1 MKIKDNLIIIT
12 GARRSGTTF
21 LLDLL
26 DGHPD
31 LVVFPTDLRIL
42 YAYFPYFI
50 NLKISKKKRF

>member
-50 NLKISKKKRF
+50 NF